1 MRALVINHK
10 IVHYVR
16 KKDQIPHCC
25 FATFATNTT
34 HPFNGPLSGTT
45 QVSRYQTGKTSLDVW
60 ILLKQETVSG
70 SGISWAIC
78 KSAPCSRQTTTPA
91 PYPVV
96 YWGVYGV
103 YQPPG
108 FFWQRILTSVI
119 INKQCIFRPCAT
131 PLCVYPPPFL
141 AIHHWPYH
149 SAFHRPDDLPA
160 AQPTASKHWRLPT
173 QTA

>member
-1 MRALVINHK
+1 MSEKKTRYHTVALQLLLPTQHT
-10 IVHYVR
+10 HLTALCPGLPRWAGTR
-16 KKDQIPHCC
+16 KVKPVWMSGFYWSKRQWVAVASAGPYANLHLAPDRQPHQ
-25 FATFATNTT
+25 
-34 HPFNGPLSGTT
+34 HPT
-45 QVSRYQTGKTSLDVW
+45 QWCIG
-60 ILLKQETVSG
+60 
-70 SGISWAIC
+70 
-78 KSAPCSRQTTTPA
+78 
-91 PYPVV
+91 
-96 YWGVYGV
+96 GVYGV

-149 SAFHRPDDLPA
+149 SVFHRPDDLPA